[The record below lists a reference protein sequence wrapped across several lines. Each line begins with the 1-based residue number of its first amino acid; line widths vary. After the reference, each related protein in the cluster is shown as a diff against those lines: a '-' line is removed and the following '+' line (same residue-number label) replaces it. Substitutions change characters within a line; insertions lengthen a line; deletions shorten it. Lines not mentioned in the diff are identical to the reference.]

1 MIKALL
7 LYIQYLWHN
16 VLLIYSYTSSV
27 SIKSCLIFAK
37 FARRERSSMNLNLAC
52 RICLS
57 IDELNSLRF
66 FLEMQQIRKRCY
78 QHKKTS
84 IFHCHSKINKIRQKL
99 SSIRVQYI
107 CRSKFAIIIKKIFFD
122 RTMLES
128 TSRSFWIVIIEESP
142 QYKMRARCSRLKQDD
157 QGGTELNDLI
167 KCVCIFKECYLQM
180 FEILSSHDVYRICL
194 FDRSLI
200 VIISWHLF
208 RIESKSLVSKS
219 TIMLIEFMWAMMTC
233 IERWDFFWLEDRAFE
248 MFETIF
254 HWDRIDRR
262 QSFAMRIILRHDVL
276 WFLECNEVFV

>member
-1 MIKALL
+1 MISYIFRCEDFILL
-7 LYIQYLWHN
+7 LCSSTSNSAFRCLTSWMISDESFERTEDAAWNMNISLNWH
-16 VLLIYSYTSSV
+16 VDVCESELDEELSSTLIEMLSKKSIDDLFEMI
-27 SIKSCLIFAK
+27 SIKTLMLSII
-37 FARRERSSMNLNLAC
+37 ERSS
-52 RICLS
+52 
-57 IDELNSLRF
+57 
-66 FLEMQQIRKRCY
+66 
-78 QHKKTS
+78 
-84 IFHCHSKINKIRQKL
+84 
-99 SSIRVQYI
+99 
-107 CRSKFAIIIKKIFFD
+107 
-122 RTMLES
+122 
-128 TSRSFWIVIIEESP
+128 
-142 QYKMRARCSRLKQDD
+142 QYKMKAKCSRLKQDD
-157 QGGTELNDLI
+157 QDEIELNDLI
-167 KCVCIFKECYLQM
+167 KCVCISKECYLQM